1 VACLKIKLPN
11 ALCVLELM
19 VHLHFQALYYYI
31 NENWISTL
39 PHWDPLHGTQNE
51 PCSAKFVYNA
61 YGFQIGEPPSSTL
74 RVFFTSPKHHLEFTK
89 LAEIIETKGLKVLWN
104 VKTRWIS
111 LLQSLNRVGKENK
124 TLFVKMAIDNAN
136 VELAK
141 AKLLN
146 LCDIDMIFGLP
157 CILPMFKFVN
167 SLIKFAQGRGIFVC
181 DYIATIKI
189 C

>member
-1 VACLKIKLPN
+1 
-11 ALCVLELM
+11 
-19 VHLHFQALYYYI
+19 
-31 NENWISTL
+31 
-39 PHWDPLHGTQNE
+39 
-51 PCSAKFVYNA
+51 
-61 YGFQIGEPPSSTL
+61 
-74 RVFFTSPKHHLEFTK
+74 
-89 LAEIIETKGLKVLWN
+89 